1 MSAAAV
7 PVQTPPP
14 TAALALKGPN
24 DQGARHSGDAFSNLL
39 QEVTAGE
46 SSSSPQPTVQS
57 PSYPQT
63 TIQRGKS
70 GNQKSAVHDPDA
82 QDDSAQTS
90 DAKPQPMVDAT
101 AAIAAMIAPQS
112 NGAALAAAQASQNVV
127 TADQPE
133 TAETTTSAVRLI
145 AARLNKQAAA
155 ASAEENGVVMPSD
168 ASSTTPTIA
177 DAAPP
182 AVAVH
187 VEHARTFL
195 GVDNVAE
202 TTRAKVDSQTLVQSD
217 TQTATTTAAPADSGS
232 KLNVY
237 YSPTGGGASSFAKQN
252 EDAANG
258 KQDRRSA
265 QSDESSIDKSAP
277 SANVS
282 TVAAGSIGTAPIE
295 IDQLPDVIANQAQA
309 LVAQSASPATANA
322 ASVNPVK
329 ELDVSLNPA
338 DLGSLTVKMRIANG
352 NLSVVIETEKSS
364 TAKMIESERQAIV
377 DRLGSASQP
386 IASVVIKA
394 ADNAPMQGGNNNGSG
409 SATPQH
415 ANAQNG
421 SSNGAGSQTGS
432 SHGRDDQAQTRRM
445 ETIENDASN
454 SVSTGDLFV

>member
-7 PVQTPPP
+7 PVQTAAP
-14 TAALALKGPN
+14 TAALAVKGPN
-24 DQGARHSGDAFSNLL
+24 DQGARRSGDDSSAFMNLL

-46 SSSSPQPTVQS
+46 VSSSQQPTVQFS
-57 PSYPQT
+57 SSQP

-70 GNQKSAVHDPDA
+70 GNQKSAVDDPDA
-82 QDDSAQTS
+82 QDDTPQTS
-90 DAKPQPMVDAT
+90 DVKLQPTFDAT

-127 TADQPE
+127 TADDSEP
-133 TAETTTSAVRLI
+133 AETTTSAVRII
-145 AARLNKQAAA
+145 AARLNKQAATT
-155 ASAEENGVVMPSD
+155 SAQESGVVMPTD
-168 ASSTTPTIA
+168 TSSTAPQTIA
-177 DAAPP
+177 DAPP
-182 AVAVH
+182 VAVH

-202 TTRAKVDSQTLVQSD
+202 TTRAKVDSQPLVQSD
-217 TQTATTTAAPADSGS
+217 STTATTAPSADSGS
-232 KLNVY
+232 KPNIY
-237 YSPTGGGASSFAKQN
+237 HSNGGGASSFAQQN
-252 EDAANG
+252 EDPAAG
-258 KQDRRSA
+258 KQDRRGAESGEPLVDRSA
-265 QSDESSIDKSAP
+265 LA
-277 SANVS
+277 ANV
-282 TVAAGSIGTAPIE
+282 AAATAGTIGTAPIE

-309 LVAQSASPATANA
+309 LITQSASPATTSA

-394 ADNAPMQGGNNNGSG
+394 ADGAPTQGGNNNGSG
-409 SATPQH
+409 SATPQQ
-415 ANAQNG
+415 ADAQNG
-421 SSNGAGSQTGS
+421 SSNGAGAQGGS
-432 SHGRDDQAQTRRM
+432 SHGRDDQTQTRRM
-445 ETIENDASN
+445 ETIENDASP
-454 SVSTGDLFV
+454 SVGTGDLFV